1 MLHPLQDETYMRL
14 ALQMAQ
20 AALGQTG
27 INPVVGC
34 VVVKDGRI
42 VGMGAHLKRGE
53 GHAEV
58 LALQMAGREAEGATA
73 YVTLEPCSHYG
84 KTPPC
89 SDRLIESGIR
99 RVVVASVDPNPLV
112 AGSGIARL
120 RSRGID
126 VEAGLLADEANAL
139 NEAFRKFIVT
149 RLPFVTMKSASTLD
163 GKIAAKTGD
172 SKWITG
178 APARELVHAMRHRH
192 AAIMVGIGTVLADD
206 PELTTRLSVPAL
218 HPLRIVVDS
227 QLRTPLSAR
236 VLRQQDERPTLILTT
251 AGADPAKREALEA
264 LGAEV
269 LACGSGPHVDLP
281 LAMRLLGEREV
292 PSVLLEGGG
301 RLSGAM
307 LENRLVDKAVLFFAP
322 KWIGGGPEAP
332 DNAAFA
338 GFGRMS
344 EAIRLARMT
353 VETVG
358 EDVCLTGYPQYAEK
372 EASSCLPD

>member
-1 MLHPLQDETYMRL
+1 MLQPLQDETYMRL

-20 AALGQTG
+20 SAQGQTG
-27 INPVVGC
+27 VNPVVGC
-34 VVVKDGRI
+34 VLVKDGRV
-42 VGMGAHLKRGE
+42 VGMGAHLRRGE

-58 LALQMAGREAEGATA
+58 LALQMAGAEAAGATA

-84 KTPPC
+84 RTPPC
-89 SDRLIESGIR
+89 SDRLIQSGVR

-120 RSRGID
+120 KSSGIRVD
-126 VEAGLLADEANAL
+126 AGLLAEEANAL
-139 NEAFRKFIVT
+139 NEAFNKFIVT
-149 RLPFVTMKSASTLD
+149 RLPFVTMKNASTLD
-163 GKIAAKTGD
+163 GKIAARTGD

-178 APARELVHAMRHRH
+178 APARELVHTMRHRH

-206 PELTTRLSVPAL
+206 PELTTRLAVPAL
-218 HPLRIVVDS
+218 HPLRVVVDS

-236 VLRQQDERPTLILTT
+236 VLPGQDGGPTLILTT
-251 AGADPAKREALEA
+251 AGAPASRREALEA
-264 LGAEV
+264 HGARV
-269 LACGSGPHVDLP
+269 LTCGSGPHVDLP
-281 LAMRLLGEREV
+281 LAMRLLGEMEI

-307 LENRLVDKAVLFFAP
+307 LESRLVDKAVLFFAP
-322 KWIGGGPEAP
+322 KWIGGGAQAP
-332 DNAAFA
+332 DNVSFG

-353 VETVG
+353 VQTVG
-358 EDVCLTGYPQYAEK
+358 DDVCLTGYPQYAEE
-372 EASSCLPD
+372 EASSCLPE